1 MCSAAAFINLK
12 NSGRKAV
19 FYMKKF
25 LNDFKAF
32 ACKGNIVDMA
42 VGVVVG
48 TAFSKIVNALVA
60 NIIMPLVSILI
71 GKTSFSS
78 LSVTINNAIIPYG
91 VFIQSVV
98 EFLIIAFSIFVVI
111 SVMNKIFKRKEAEK
125 PQEAPKKSDEVL
137 LLEEIRDLMKK

>member
-1 MCSAAAFINLK
+1 
-12 NSGRKAV
+12 
-19 FYMKKF
+19 MKKF

-32 ACKGNIVDMA
+32 AFKGNIVDMA